1 MAKLKVKLARRQD
14 DCDPAVVSWLQ
25 AHDIRFSD
33 RKHYADLPQVP
44 EGSLYDTDSDVTGVA
59 MKHYLCPLSRDIM
72 VYHTLDHR
80 HYYTEG
86 GLPKPVRLRMVLNP
100 VVCVELAGNDV
111 VITRRSAQT
120 GQNVASLVEE
130 TLYKGKI
137 SNLPPHLRPY
147 EYAHRRSLTDA
158 ASKKASR
165 NPSGKQRNS
174 VPSDGRRPTRKR
186 KFSKNN
192 AGLNRKE
199 SKVENK
205 R

>member
-80 HYYTEG
+80 H
-86 GLPKPVRLRMVLNP
+86 LL
-100 VVCVELAGNDV
+100 
-111 VITRRSAQT
+111 
-120 GQNVASLVEE
+120 
-130 TLYKGKI
+130 
-137 SNLPPHLRPY
+137 
-147 EYAHRRSLTDA
+147 HRRRTTEAGKATDG
-158 ASKKASR
+158 
-165 NPSGKQRNS
+165 PESGGMRG
-174 VPSDGRRPTRKR
+174 VGR
-186 KFSKNN
+186 
-192 AGLNRKE
+192 E
-199 SKVENK
+199 
-205 R
+205 